1 MSDSKVSGEV
11 LFEEVQDAPWPLQ
24 LVGLGAGAAGGLALT
39 RALTLVARFGAA
51 ALLLGGVSLA
61 LRQFL
66 IPFRIR
72 LFSDEL
78 VLEYGKRTRY
88 RIRTR
93 HILRAYERQYD
104 PLREF
109 GGWGIR
115 KGKGGNAFTLR
126 GREGVQ
132 LEMRSGKKVLIG
144 SQQAAG
150 LAAAIRALT
159 GCAGAPGQPLVTIR
173 ESGLSDDPYEP
184 DPPDESDDEFSGDW
198 AGT

>member
-1 MSDSKVSGEV
+1 MADSGSGGVV
-11 LFEEVQDAPWPLQ
+11 LFEEVQDAPWPLTV
-24 LVGLGAGAAGGLALT
+24 VGLGAGAAGGIALT
-39 RALTLVARFGAA
+39 RALSLVARFGAA
-51 ALLLGGVSLA
+51 ALLLTGVSVA
-61 LRQFL
+61 LREYL

-72 LFSDEL
+72 LQAEEL

-93 HILRAYERQYD
+93 HIVRAYERAYD

-115 KGKGGNAFTLR
+115 KGKMGQAFTFR
-126 GREGVQ
+126 GRDGVQ
-132 LEMRSGKKVLIG
+132 LELRSGKRVLIG

-159 GCAGAPGQPLVTIR
+159 GCSAAPKQGLATVREVTVPPAGPEGA
-173 ESGLSDDPYEP
+173 DD
-184 DPPDESDDEFSGDW
+184 SHDW
-198 AGT
+198 ANT